1 MNPLYNIGINA
12 FATGA
17 RVASHRSPKI
27 KKMLIGQRDTLT
39 DLKHRRLALAPDGF
53 DVWFHAAS
61 LGEFEQARPIIERL
75 RRDAPSKKILLT
87 FFSPSGYE
95 IRKNY
100 DKVDCVAY
108 LPFDK
113 PDLVSQFLDAAKP
126 KMAIFAKYEFWGN
139 YLQQL
144 SESKVPTYI
153 ISSIFRPK
161 QRFFRPWG
169 GMFRKMLEC
178 YTHLYVQDDASRRLL
193 NNIGIT
199 NVTVAG
205 DTRFDR
211 VTDIMASAHN
221 VTEVETFVKSS
232 PFTLIVG
239 SSWQP
244 DEAIYIPWLKDHP
257 DVKSIIA
264 PHEFDDQRLN
274 SLRHQL
280 GDDKTI
286 LLSEI
291 KAKGAVNLDKVNY
304 LIIDCFGL
312 LSSIYRYADAAVIG
326 GGFGA
331 GIHNLNEAAVY
342 AIPVLFGPNHKK
354 FKEAGE
360 LIARGGGFTFA
371 NATEFNSLMDHL
383 LTDTDARSE
392 AGYAA
397 GQYIKDSIGA
407 SDLIYAD
414 IFGRKHK
421 SRKSL

>member
-1 MNPLYNIGINA
+1 MNPLYNFGIKA

-17 RVASHRSPKI
+17 RIAARRSPKI
-27 KKMLIGQRDTLT
+27 KKMIIGQRNTLA
-39 DLKHRRLALAPDGF
+39 DLKRCRLTVAPDGF

-75 RRDAPSKKILLT
+75 RRDEPEKKILLT
-87 FFSPSGYE
+87 FFSPSGYD
-95 IRKNY
+95 IRHNY
-100 DKVDCVAY
+100 DKVDCVTY
-108 LPFDK
+108 LPFDT
-113 PDLVSQFLDAAKP
+113 PQLVSQFLDAAKP

-144 SESKVPTYI
+144 RQADIPTYI
-153 ISSIFRPK
+153 ISSIFRPT

-169 GMFRKMLEC
+169 SMFRKMLEC
-178 YTHLYVQDDASRRLL
+178 YTHLYVQDEDSRKLL
-193 NNIGIT
+193 NGIGIT

-211 VTDIMASAHN
+211 VTDIMATAHD
-221 VTEVETFVKSS
+221 VAEIDLFVKSS
-232 PFTLIVG
+232 LFTLIVG

-244 DEAIYIPWLKDHP
+244 DEAIYIPWLKSHP
-257 DVKSIIA
+257 EVKAIIA
-264 PHEFDDQRLN
+264 PHEFDNERLN
-274 SLRHQL
+274 ALRRQL
-280 GDDKTI
+280 GEDQTR

-291 KAKGAVNLDKVNY
+291 KDTTSKCLENVKY

-312 LSSIYRYADAAVIG
+312 LSSIYRYGDVAIIG

-342 AIPVLFGPNHKK
+342 GIPVLFGPNHKK

-360 LIARGGGFTFA
+360 LLARGGGFTFA
-371 NATEFNSLMDHL
+371 NADEFNSQMDSL
-383 LTDTDARSE
+383 FKDNDTRCDA
-392 AGYAA
+392 GKAA

-407 SDLIYAD
+407 SDIIYSD
-414 IFGRKHK
+414 IFKN
-421 SRKSL
+421 SPDIE

>member
-1 MNPLYNIGINA
+1 MNPLYNLGIKA

-17 RVASHRSPKI
+17 RIASKRSPKI
-27 KKMLIGQRDTLT
+27 KKMLAGQRNTLAG
-39 DLKHRRLALAPDGF
+39 LKKCRSSVAPDGF

-75 RRDAPSKKILLT
+75 RRDYPEKKILLT

-95 IRKNY
+95 IRHNY

-108 LPFDK
+108 LPFDS
-113 PDLVSQFLDAAKP
+113 PRLVSQFLDDAKP

-144 SESKVPTYI
+144 HHAGIPTYI

-178 YTHLYVQDDASRRLL
+178 YNHIYVQDDASRKLL
-193 NNIGIT
+193 NSISIN

-211 VTDIMASAHN
+211 VTDIMATAHD
-221 VTEVETFVKSS
+221 VAEIESFVKAS

-257 DVKSIIA
+257 DVKAIVA
-264 PHEFDDQRLN
+264 PHEFDHDRLAA
-274 SLRHQL
+274 LRQQL
-280 GDDKTI
+280 GEDKTK

-291 KAKGAVNLDKVNY
+291 KGKPSENLDDIKY

-312 LSSIYRYADAAVIG
+312 LSSIYRYGDVAIIG

-342 AIPVLFGPNHKK
+342 GIPVLFGPNHKK

-360 LIARGGGFTFA
+360 LLARGGGFTFA
-371 NATEFNSLMDHL
+371 GANEFSSLMDNL
-383 LTDTDARSE
+383 FTDTNARIK
-392 AGYAA
+392 AGNAA
-397 GQYIKDSIGA
+397 GQYIKDSVGA
-407 SDLIYAD
+407 SDIIYSD
-414 IFGRKHK
+414 IFK
-421 SRKSL
+421 SQQSSSQTK

>member
-1 MNPLYNIGINA
+1 
-12 FATGA
+12 
-17 RVASHRSPKI
+17 
-27 KKMLIGQRDTLT
+27 
-39 DLKHRRLALAPDGF
+39 
-53 DVWFHAAS
+53 
-61 LGEFEQARPIIERL
+61 PILERF
-75 RRDAPSKKILLT
+75 RRDKPEKKILLT
-87 FFSPSGYE
+87 FFSPSGYD

-108 LPFDK
+108 LPFDT
-113 PDLVSQFLDAAKP
+113 PRLVSQFLDAARP

-144 SESKVPTYI
+144 HQNGIPTYI
-153 ISSIFRPK
+153 ISSIFRPQ

-169 GMFRKMLEC
+169 GMFRKMLQC
-178 YTHLYVQDDASRRLL
+178 YTHLYVQDNASRKLL
-193 NNIGIT
+193 SDIGVN

-211 VTDIMASAHN
+211 VTDIMATAHD
-221 VTEVETFVKSS
+221 VAEIEAFVKSS

-244 DEAIYIPWLKDHP
+244 DEAIYIPWLKSHP
-257 DVKSIIA
+257 DVKAIIA
-264 PHEFDDQRLN
+264 PHEFDQERLN
-274 SLRHQL
+274 SLRRQL
-280 GDDKTI
+280 GEDKTR

-291 KAKGAVNLDKVNY
+291 KDRKVDSLDSINY

-312 LSSIYRYADAAVIG
+312 LSSIYRYADAAIIG

-342 AIPVLFGPNHKK
+342 GIPVLFGPNHKK

-360 LIARGGGFTFA
+360 LLARGGGFTFA
-371 NATEFNSLMDHL
+371 NDAEFNSQMDAL
-383 LTDTDARSE
+383 FSDADARHK
-392 AGYAA
+392 AGVAA

-407 SDLIYAD
+407 SDIIYSD
-414 IFGRKHK
+414 LFK
-421 SRKSL
+421 SHHNSPETK